1 MHRNIRFGSP
11 FTPSGGIPVH
21 ALGPTA
27 AALGW
32 FPLGAP
38 KTAIRRGLP
47 ELPRRSPVED
57 QASGALTGRSDR
69 NTLPVCRIELSLW
82 ELRHA

>member
-1 MHRNIRFGSP
+1 MVPPGC
-11 FTPSGGIPVH
+11 
-21 ALGPTA
+21 
-27 AALGW
+27 
-32 FPLGAP
+32 P

-57 QASGALTGRSDR
+57 QHEASGALTGRSDR